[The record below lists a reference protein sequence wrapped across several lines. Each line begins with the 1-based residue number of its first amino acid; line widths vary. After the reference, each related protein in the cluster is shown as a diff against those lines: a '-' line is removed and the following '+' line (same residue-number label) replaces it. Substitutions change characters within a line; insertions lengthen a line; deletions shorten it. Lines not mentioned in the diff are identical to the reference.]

1 MGETEPKAVTTLERA
16 FARTL
21 AYLKVLTQ
29 ARPEGQEWRVEC
41 PRTTSPPER
50 VQRHFRQKSRQVMIA
65 HSEKEAD
72 ASIELG
78 FPVSSAVA
86 TDLLGNKIS
95 DVARAG
101 SRIQLE
107 MDPWKVRT
115 IAMK

>member
-1 MGETEPKAVTTLERA
+1 MGETEPKAVATLERA

-72 ASIELG
+72 ASIELRREANLP
-78 FPVSSAVA
+78 PVIRRRGLASADKQ
-86 TDLLGNKIS
+86 TESWTHLLET
-95 DVARAG
+95 ALLA
-101 SRIQLE
+101 
-107 MDPWKVRT
+107 
-115 IAMK
+115 A